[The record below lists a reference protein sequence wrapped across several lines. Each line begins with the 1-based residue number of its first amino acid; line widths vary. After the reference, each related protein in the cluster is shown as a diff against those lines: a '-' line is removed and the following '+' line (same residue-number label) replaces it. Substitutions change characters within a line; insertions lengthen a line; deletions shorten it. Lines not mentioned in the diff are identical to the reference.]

1 MLRAGTGVAGRHR
14 SIGRTATRN
23 NKINWIL
30 YAVQNIMSMY
40 QDPVFKYDYY
50 FDFRKY
56 FVPLLDATF
65 DWVGVKYVRK
75 NTDDLSLDD
84 IKNKIAKLAEIWDAL
99 DRFRHNQD
107 PQYENVHRVHSIIQ
121 LLKEMA
127 GYDFDDKKLWIFYQQ
142 DDTFQIDRCDVGA
155 MNPNQ
160 KHDDMDTPEYDD
172 ELEDNPEADNDMEF
186 MNPDK
191 SNKNPLRR
199 RIVVDAD
206 NPEGIPNIDDN
217 PVNVESLLHELE
229 HYI

>member
-1 MLRAGTGVAGRHR
+1 MKTHMLRAGTGVAGRHR

-40 QDPVFKYDYY
+40 QDPVFEYDYY
-50 FDFRKY
+50 IDFRKY

-65 DWVGVKYVRK
+65 DWVDVKYVRK
-75 NTDDLSLDD
+75 NTDDLSLED
-84 IKNKIAKLAEIWDAL
+84 IKNKIAKLAEKWNAL

-107 PQYENVHRVHSIIQ
+107 RQYENVHRVHSIIQ

-127 GYDFDDKKLWIFYQQ
+127 GYDFDDKKLWILYQQ
-142 DDTFQIDRCDVGA
+142 DDTLQIDRCDIGD

-160 KHDDMDTPEYDD
+160 NHDDD
-172 ELEDNPEADNDMEF
+172 EMDNPEDDDVMQF

-191 SNKNPLRR
+191 SNMNPVRR
-199 RIVVDAD
+199 RIVADVVNPEDIDEIND
-206 NPEGIPNIDDN
+206 NPE
-217 PVNVESLLHELE
+217 NVESLLQELE
-229 HYI
+229 LHI